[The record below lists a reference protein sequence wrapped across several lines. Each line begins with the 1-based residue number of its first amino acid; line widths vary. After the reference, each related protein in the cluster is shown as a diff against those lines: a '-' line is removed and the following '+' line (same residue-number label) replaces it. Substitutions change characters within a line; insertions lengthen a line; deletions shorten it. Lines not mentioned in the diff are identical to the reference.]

1 MNNTSNPMK
10 RKLEVSRRKIAAV
23 AFLSNIKV
31 CGEGESDVPG
41 YNCLLDTQVLDDYRK
56 SRCRRK
62 IAKKGVKKKDKEVPN
77 GNRSREKTPEVE
89 SAKKVGSFRRQ
100 GERVHG
106 KSRRQLVYTN
116 QLSADD
122 MIDQSRK
129 VASSMESIL
138 GHADA
143 RVRQISGTLSDQ
155 SQNSNKEVIF
165 IKSDDQTK
173 VVDERMV
180 FISYSKLPF
189 SISSTIPYNKHSKAS
204 ARYCNS
210 VVDRNFCLA
219 FIATTWS
226 CWECVDSYD

>member
-1 MNNTSNPMK
+1 MNNPTNPMK

-31 CGEGESDVPG
+31 SGEADDDVPG
-41 YNCLLDTQVLDDYRK
+41 YNCLLDTQVLDQYRK

-62 IAKKGVKKKDKEVPN
+62 IAKKGVKKKEKETIN

-106 KSRRQLVYTN
+106 KTRRQLVYTN

-122 MIDQSRK
+122 AIDQTRK

-138 GHADA
+138 GHGDL
-143 RVRQISGTLSDQ
+143 RVRQTSGTLSDQ

-165 IKSDDQTK
+165 IKSDDQAK

-180 FISYSKLPF
+180 FISYSKLPI
-189 SISSTIPYNKHSKAS
+189 SISSTIPYNKHSKVT
-204 ARYCNS
+204 ARYYNPV
-210 VVDRNFCLA
+210 VVDRNFCLVLLRHQ
-219 FIATTWS
+219 WCS
-226 CWECVDSYD
+226 GQGWLCR

>member
-1 MNNTSNPMK
+1 MSRPVWGPQTPGRGS
-10 RKLEVSRRKIAAV
+10 LVSASARDRWQ
-23 AFLSNIKV
+23 
-31 CGEGESDVPG
+31 P
-41 YNCLLDTQVLDDYRK
+41 R
-56 SRCRRK
+56 
-62 IAKKGVKKKDKEVPN
+62 
-77 GNRSREKTPEVE
+77 REKTPEVE

-122 MIDQSRK
+122 AIDQSRK

-138 GHADA
+138 GHAEA

-180 FISYSKLPF
+180 FLSYSKLPF
-189 SISSTIPYNKHSKAS
+189 SVSSTIPYNKHSKVAG
-204 ARYCNS
+204 RYYNT
-210 VVDRNFCLA
+210 VGDRNLCLA
-219 FIATTWS
+219 FISTVWS
-226 CWECVDSYD
+226 DQYLLHCLSGFLSAD

>member
-1 MNNTSNPMK
+1 
-10 RKLEVSRRKIAAV
+10 
-23 AFLSNIKV
+23 
-31 CGEGESDVPG
+31 
-41 YNCLLDTQVLDDYRK
+41 
-56 SRCRRK
+56 
-62 IAKKGVKKKDKEVPN
+62 
-77 GNRSREKTPEVE
+77 
-89 SAKKVGSFRRQ
+89 
-100 GERVHG
+100 
-106 KSRRQLVYTN
+106 
-116 QLSADD
+116 
-122 MIDQSRK
+122 
-129 VASSMESIL
+129 MESIL

-210 VVDRNFCLA
+210 VVDRNFCLV